1 MTIQSSTSERAILE
15 AAEREFMSKG
25 YDGAKTQS
33 IAKTA
38 GVTHAMLHYY
48 FRTKEN
54 LFNQVFKEKTGIMM
68 QSIISAFQD
77 TKGSFIERLQKG
89 IEAHFDFLAQNPDLP
104 RFVINELISK
114 PERAELLKERVK
126 DVAGN
131 IAGKLQKEMKELIAA
146 CEINDIKIIDLL
158 LDIASLNLFVFI
170 AFPIVKNFSGFFY
183 KSDKE
188 FLEARK
194 KETTQIIINR
204 LLNKQYAV

>member
-33 IAKTA
+33 IAKAA

-77 TKGSFIERLQKG
+77 NKGNFIERLQKG
-89 IEAHFDFLAQNPDLP
+89 IEAHFDFLAQNPELP

-114 PERAELLKERVK
+114 PERAYLLKERVK
-126 DVAGN
+126 DVASN
-131 IAGKLQKEMKELIAA
+131 IAGKLQKEMKELIAT

-170 AFPIVKNFSGFFY
+170 AYPIVQNFTGFFY

-194 KETTQIIINR
+194 KETIQIIINR

>member
-1 MTIQSSTSERAILE
+1 MTIQASTTERAILE

-33 IAKTA
+33 IAREA

-54 LFNQVFKEKTGIMM
+54 LFNKVFEEKTGIML
-68 QSIISAFQD
+68 QSILSAIQEN
-77 TKGSFIERLQKG
+77 KGSFVERLKKG
-89 IEAHFDFLAQNPDLP
+89 IEAHFNFLAENPDLP

-114 PERAELLKERVK
+114 PERSEILKERIGLIVGKVSINLHK
-126 DVAGN
+126 D
-131 IAGKLQKEMKELIAA
+131 IKDLTRA

-170 AFPIVKNFSGFFY
+170 AYPIVRNFTGYFY
-183 KSDKE
+183 STEKE

-194 KETTQIIINR
+194 EETIRIILGRLCNKEYS
-204 LLNKQYAV
+204 K